1 MSDAHAEHSS
11 FAAPLSDT
19 AGQPVVVGYDGSTE
33 GDKALGWAAGFAA
46 LCGVPLQ
53 IVYAVEPPDG
63 GGGDPFGAVEPEE
76 WPGRA
81 TGVARRGANHV
92 LRQHPNLRVEADG
105 AVGNPAA
112 EIVMRS
118 ATASVVVVGRRT
130 TQPVDALGSVS
141 FAVGAHARCPAVVV
155 PSASTPLLGP
165 RCPVVVGIDGSASS
179 RHAVTFAADVAL
191 RAGAELILVSA
202 WTRPSREPWMAGPD
216 EAHDDRPRSGKSAE
230 HSAAVQVVR
239 GAADL
244 VHRLAPD
251 LPTVQVVRQGPA
263 HEVLLQASGEAG
275 LLVVGSRGAGGF
287 VGLQVGSVSRALLR
301 HATIP
306 VAVVP
311 QGSSVDSRP
320 YALGEGV

>member
-1 MSDAHAEHSS
+1 MSDARAEQSS
-11 FAAPLSDT
+11 FAAPLFDT
-19 AGQPVVVGYDGSTE
+19 AGQPVVVGYDESAE

-46 LCGVPLQ
+46 LCGVPLHV
-53 IVYAVEPPDG
+53 VYAVEPPDG
-63 GGGDPFGAVEPEE
+63 GSGDPFGAVEPEE

-81 TGVARRGANHV
+81 TGVARRGANHA
-92 LRQHPNLRVEADG
+92 LRQHPNLRVQADG

-130 TQPVDALGSVS
+130 TRPVDPLGSVS

-179 RHAVTFAADVAL
+179 RHAVAFAAHVAL
-191 RAGAELILVSA
+191 MARAELILVSA
-202 WTRPSREPWMAGPD
+202 WNHRSHEPWMAGPD
-216 EAHDDRPRSGKSAE
+216 EARDQPLGSGKPAG

-239 GAADL
+239 RAADL
-244 VHRLAPD
+244 VQRLAPD
-251 LPTVQVVRQGPA
+251 LPTIQVVRQGPA
-263 HEVLLQASGEAG
+263 HEVLLHASGEAG

-287 VGLQVGSVSRALLR
+287 VGLQVGSVSRAVLR
-301 HATIP
+301 QATIP

-311 QGSSVDSRP
+311 QGSSVDPRP